1 MSQCNSLALRFRQVL
16 RWIRTLAWLWV
27 MLGLWD
33 RCGVGQDR
41 GRRAGLGSARVPC
54 TAALAPCLLAAVP
67 LARSPRRGW
76 DFGGSRRSVPRRL
89 GPLQRGPRLRAGV
102 VRCATFT

>member
-1 MSQCNSLALRFRQVL
+1 MDSHPGLAVGDAGVVGPLRG
-16 RWIRTLAWLWV
+16 WA
-27 MLGLWD
+27 GPWD
-33 RCGVGQDR
+33 A
-41 GRRAGLGSARVPC
+41 RRAGLGSARVPC

-76 DFGGSRRSVPRRL
+76 DFGASRRDVPRQL

-102 VRCATFT
+102 VRRATFT